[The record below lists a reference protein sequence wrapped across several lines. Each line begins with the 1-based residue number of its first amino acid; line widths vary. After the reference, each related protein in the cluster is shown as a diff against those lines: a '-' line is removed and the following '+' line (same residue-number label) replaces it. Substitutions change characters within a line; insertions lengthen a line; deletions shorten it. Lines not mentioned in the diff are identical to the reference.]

1 MSICVS
7 IPPSEELAW
16 HLPFLQ
22 LVGAAVEHRMTI
34 SLHYFEVRSQSV
46 VLDLIFALVH

>member
-16 HLPFLQ
+16 NLPFHQ
-22 LVGAAVEHRMTI
+22 LVGAVEHRMTI

-46 VLDLIFALVH
+46 VLDLISALVH